1 VLRGGGQPGEPETCI
16 EDETGLAVPV
26 NKEQATKALMEYSD
40 VIELLRDYEAGRITM
55 TLDQYQLM
63 PAVARDA
70 MRIWRSSK
78 VQE

>member
-1 VLRGGGQPGEPETCI
+1 
-16 EDETGLAVPV
+16 V